1 MDHEPVNV
9 GTDLELFVDEFW
21 IDEAKR
27 TTRDLHEPVREAP
40 VISDNRPWDMSPCA
54 AGLIRDGERFMA
66 WYWTEGAR

>member
-27 TTRDLHEPVREAP
+27 TTRDL
-40 VISDNRPWDMSPCA
+40 
-54 AGLIRDGERFMA
+54 
-66 WYWTEGAR
+66 Y